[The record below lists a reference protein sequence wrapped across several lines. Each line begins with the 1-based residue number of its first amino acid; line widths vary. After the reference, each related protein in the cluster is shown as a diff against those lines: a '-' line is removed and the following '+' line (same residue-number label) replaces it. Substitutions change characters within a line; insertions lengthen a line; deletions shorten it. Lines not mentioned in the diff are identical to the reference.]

1 MTVWSI
7 SFTAETTR
15 LLAWKPRW
23 KAIRLV
29 SSSSMETPE
38 TLSRYSSMKLSLA
51 WAALMAS
58 VMLPKLLHG
67 PVNTCLHGAE
77 WDVPTAGQLGIGSRD
92 NAYIP
97 QRVKHLPV
105 KLKIRQLAAGDE
117 ASAVLSEEGE
127 VFAWGW
133 NGNQQF
139 GQYLQDLQLPAL
151 FEGGGGGGGEARRPK
166 K

>member
-1 MTVWSI
+1 MTCGGYHSLIVSVHSELY
-7 SFTAETTR
+7 SFG
-15 LLAWKPRW
+15 LNK
-23 KAIRLV
+23 
-29 SSSSMETPE
+29 
-38 TLSRYSSMKLSLA
+38 
-51 WAALMAS
+51 
-58 VMLPKLLHG
+58 
-67 PVNTCLHGAE
+67 N
-77 WDVPTAGQLGIGSRD
+77 GQLGIGSRD